1 MVFHSGM
8 SVAICISDVRE
19 LTQSTMK
26 MLLDH
31 LHEHLDHK
39 LEENPSFMNKLAD
52 ILVDFGESF
61 VSSKDSIVQG
71 KIWQGCM
78 DSCCK

>member
-1 MVFHSGM
+1 
-8 SVAICISDVRE
+8 
-19 LTQSTMK
+19 

-71 KIWQGCM
+71 KIW
-78 DSCCK
+78 